1 MLRFFA
7 PLVLA
12 LALPLAGCGSEEQP
26 AADPTGS
33 STAPTSTA
41 PTPSGTPSGTPSSS
55 AAPPKA
61 SGKVADTLDLTITP
75 GMLGEV
81 RVGMRRAE
89 WERTGQLE
97 EGAALCAEQVR
108 WAGNPKGIV
117 VLTDDDATITQILV
131 SARGP
136 RTDHGGIGVGST
148 YGELRAAYPDLTP
161 LVDDG
166 FDGASTYPPGE
177 EDGRP
182 YLGFLL
188 GVPAAEVSD
197 STEVVAIAVT
207 GGEKAYF
214 QYDC

>member
-1 MLRFFA
+1 MFRSAA
-7 PLVLA
+7 PLVLV
-12 LALPLAGCGSEEQP
+12 LALTACGAESDP
-26 AADPTGS
+26 AAEPS
-33 STAPTSTA
+33 STAPAS
-41 PTPSGTPSGTPSSS
+41 PSSPTSPTTPPPS
-55 AAPPKA
+55 APPSKLPPKA
-61 SGKVADTLDLTITP
+61 AENLDLTIAP
-75 GMLGEV
+75 GVLGEV
-81 RVGMRRAE
+81 RVGMTRAQ

-97 EGAALCAEQVR
+97 DGASVCAEKAR
-108 WAGNPKGIV
+108 WKGNPKGIV
-117 VLTDDDATITQILV
+117 VITDDQATVQQILV

-136 RTDHGGIGVGST
+136 RTDHGGIHVGST

-177 EDGRP
+177 EDGKP

-197 STEVVAIAVT
+197 STPITSIAVT
-207 GGEKAYF
+207 GGAKAYF